1 MNMAMGR
8 KTAYGADH
16 CAPLVLNTLGSA
28 VHFAQALVDSCS
40 LHRLK
45 SVYWHAGT
53 AEQ

>member
-45 SVYWHAGT
+45 SVYLHAGT